1 MDHSK
6 SASDVRLLAVKR
18 KLEELL
24 KYVTAAQS
32 KDKRKSGGGTLE
44 EQNLEKIDKLSR
56 EAEMLLEGLGL
67 TMEDADDLLDDTY
80 SSLLSEYSSQMSKD
94 AGIEEFMPEGLEDH
108 MDSKDE
114 ATD

>member
-24 KYVTAAQS
+24 KYVAAAHS
-32 KDKRKSGGGTLE
+32 KDKRKSGGTLE